1 MKKLQSHIASIERQL
16 SANLWLKAVL
26 LGVSLVLILGLWWED
41 QILKSVVAI
50 GATFLIGIALGAF
63 RSQRK
68 KAVTILHQQAGNLE
82 FSLELLE
89 KEALSIAEQLQIS
102 RITAQIPPKISVW
115 AKGLLPFLLVLIAF
129 GLLTFLLPFL
139 KSDSN
144 CFLPQNRSWKN

>member
-26 LGVSLVLILGLWWED
+26 LGVSLVLILGFWWED
-41 QILKSVVAI
+41 QILKSLVAI

-102 RITAQIPPKISVW
+102 ANTVKVHVSAIFKKTHSRNRTE
-115 AKGLLPFLLVLIAF
+115 LVRWLQEA
-129 GLLTFLLPFL
+129 
-139 KSDSN
+139 SN
-144 CFLPQNRSWKN
+144 